1 MASKHRVDALVFWPT
16 KDSLG
21 TYIPLHRGLC
31 VLMVAG
37 CCFQSAPLW
46 CWCGTRLCGWNWC
59 PIARW
64 TGGVATPP
72 PANSKVLT
80 PSLYSPSLPFLLP
93 FLPSLPLFSLSLPFL
108 LPFLPSSLSSF
119 PSYPLLLL
127 KCHYLNMWFV
137 MNSMGI
143 VSRCCRERPQTSG
156 VSWQSLLIRYIL
168 PFWHYLL

>member
-16 KDSLG
+16 KHSLG

-59 PIARW
+59 PIARS

-93 FLPSLPLFSLSLPFL
+93 FLPS
-108 LPFLPSSLSSF
+108 SLSSF
-119 PSYPLLLL
+119 PSCIYPLLLL
-127 KCHYLNMWFV
+127 KCHYLNMCIV